1 MKSKLF
7 LIVSAILALTACS
20 RGGDADSLAIIP
32 KPVSVSL
39 KSGKPFTI
47 TENTRLIAGGET
59 ERSTAAYFAA
69 KVKMSAG
76 YDLQI
81 VDGSERISG
90 DAIYFAID
98 PALGLE
104 TEGYRLTVKTHSISV
119 TGVDSDGLF
128 FGMQT
133 LLQLFPA
140 AIECDTVSAAS
151 LCAPCCKVTD
161 YPEFHFRGLHFDPC
175 RHFESVEF
183 IKKQLDVM
191 AMFKFNKMHWHLT
204 EDQGWCIEIK
214 AYPKLTSFGPFY
226 TQDEVREIVA
236 YAAERH
242 IEVYP
247 EFDLPGHCMVAI
259 SAYPWLSCTGE
270 PQQPRKIWGIDD
282 VVLCPGK
289 ESTFEFLKTVLKE
302 MAALFPCEYF
312 HVGGDECPVTYWKD
326 CPDCQK
332 RIAVEGIKATDKYS
346 AEEMLRTYVLNRV
359 QKILEE
365 QGKTVIGWD
374 ELLEGE
380 PAKSAVIMSWR
391 GEEGVIDGAIRGH
404 KVINTAG
411 KKGYYL
417 NYPQGDIKVEPR
429 GKSRLTPLS
438 TTYNYNPLPDTLST
452 LGLKD
457 YVLGVQGNTWS
468 EYMFSEDMAEY
479 YIYPRALAVAEA
491 GWCRNDAKDY
501 DDFVRRLDTE
511 LYKRLDAHRINYHIP
526 LPEQPCGS
534 RDLENFTDSVLV
546 EFTTTR
552 PMKMVYTLDG
562 TEPLADSPQW
572 TASRTFTDNAVINIR
587 SVYTNGRMTP
597 VRTITLNRMD
607 YLPATEL
614 DESKLKVGMKVRQAY
629 GLFENRENVE
639 KVHSWNER
647 TIKYLDDLR
656 RLETVPYNYR
666 GIKDYAAYAE
676 GWFKVPADG
685 VYYFSCDLNDVWIDG
700 IHVIT
705 NDGVCQQNTHSDLSL
720 PMKAGWHSFRG
731 LFVANTHGGSSNY
744 AVNCNMRWRPA
755 GEPKFKNFASN
766 AWRYQ

>member
-1 MKSKLF
+1 M
-7 LIVSAILALTACS
+7 AACG
-20 RGGDADSLAIIP
+20 RGKAVDAPAIIP
-32 KPVSVSL
+32 QPVSISMND
-39 KSGKPFTI
+39 GKPFRINRKTYLVADA
-47 TENTRLIAGGET
+47 EPEQ
-59 ERSTAAYFAA
+59 STAAYFAA
-69 KVKMSAG
+69 KVKTSAG
-76 YDLQI
+76 LDLKI
-81 VDGSERISG
+81 VDGSNRISG
-90 DAIYFAID
+90 KAIVFSID
-98 PALGLE
+98 PELGIE
-104 TEGYRLTVKTHSISV
+104 PEGYRLLVTPEEISV
-119 TGVDSDGLF
+119 TGVDPDGLF

-140 AIECDTVSAAS
+140 EIESDAISKVRLS
-151 LCAPCCKVTD
+151 APCCEVTD

-191 AMFKFNKMHWHLT
+191 AMYKFNKMHWHLT

-214 AYPKLTSFGPFY
+214 AYPGLTSFGPFY
-226 TQDEVREIVA
+226 TQDEVREIVE

-270 PQQPRKIWGIDD
+270 PQQPRTIWGIDD

-289 ESTFEFLKTVLKE
+289 ESTFEFLEVVLKE
-302 MAALFPCEYF
+302 MASLFPCKYF
-312 HVGGDECPVTYWKD
+312 HVGGDECPVTYWKN

-332 RIAVEGIKATDKYS
+332 RIASEGIRATDKYS

-359 QKILEE
+359 QKVLAGE
-365 QGKTVIGWD
+365 GKTVIGWD

-380 PAKSAVIMSWR
+380 PVKDAVIMSWR
-391 GEEGVIDGAIRGH
+391 GEEGVIDGAARGH

-438 TTYNYNPLPDTLST
+438 TTYNYNPLPDTLVT
-452 LGLKD
+452 LGLRD

-468 EYMFSEDMAEY
+468 EYMFTEDMAEY
-479 YIYPRALAVAEA
+479 YIYPRSLAVAEA
-491 GWCRNDAKDY
+491 GWCSNDAKNY

-511 LYKRLDAHRINYHIP
+511 AYKRLDAHHINYHIP
-526 LPEQPCGS
+526 MPEQPFGS
-534 RDLENFTDSVLV
+534 RDQENFTDSVRV

-552 PMKMVYTLDG
+552 PVRMVYTLDG
-562 TEPLADSPQW
+562 SEPDTGSSEWNSPQV
-572 TASRTFTDNAVINIR
+572 FTENAVINIR
-587 SVYTNGRMTP
+587 SVYSNGRMTP
-597 VRTITLNRMD
+597 VRTIRLNRMD
-607 YLPATEL
+607 YLPATPL
-614 DESKLKVGMKVRQAY
+614 DESKLKVGMTVRQAY
-629 GLFENRENVE
+629 GLFETRENVE
-639 KVHSWNER
+639 KAQQWQSR

-656 RLETVPYNYR
+656 RLEPVPYNYR
-666 GIKDYAAYAE
+666 GIRDYAAYAE
-676 GWFKVPADG
+676 AWFKVPADG

-705 NDGVCQQNTHSDLSL
+705 NDGVCQQNTHGDLSL
-720 PMKAGWHSFRG
+720 PLKAGWHSFKG

-755 GEPKFKNFASN
+755 DEPKFKNFASN
-766 AWRYQ
+766 AWRY